1 MTRIEQTKYIISQ
14 LENQISDNATN
25 SILATIALSLA
36 DIADMMEE
44 EHIGRIREETRR
56 D

>member
-1 MTRIEQTKYIISQ
+1 MTRTEQTKYIISQ
-14 LENQISDNATN
+14 LENQITDNATN

-44 EHIGRIREETRR
+44 EHIVRFCNKTAG